1 MEDVMPTLMSE
12 REAVTMS
19 LALIQKAIV
28 DDDGTGL
35 GTDILRP
42 ICGRV
47 KNRHLIGV
55 VKNSHPKVHA
65 IVGQILIIRRH
76 SEIEFNKALNVHGR
90 GVPQLCSKSV
100 RRCSSLEERECTSL

>member
-1 MEDVMPTLMSE
+1 MPTLMSE

-19 LALIQKAIV
+19 LALIQKAVV

-35 GTDILRP
+35 GADILRP

-55 VKNSHPKVHA
+55 VKKQSSQGTRHCGTDIDNPASFRDR
-65 IVGQILIIRRH
+65 IR
-76 SEIEFNKALNVHGR
+76 
-90 GVPQLCSKSV
+90 
-100 RRCSSLEERECTSL
+100 